1 MQDIQQPLQLAIEEL
16 KKMPTV
22 DIKGKSYTQV
32 STRVT
37 VFRKHFPNASITTNI
52 IHDDPQR
59 VVVQA
64 TISIDDKIVSTGH
77 SEEIRGEGWINT
89 TSALENAETS
99 SIGRALAG
107 LSLSG
112 NEYASSFEVVNAKEQ
127 QKHTN
132 NTQYNQ
138 SPPYPQSYNQLPNNQ
153 QDQNQSSQPYQ
164 HQQDFSQLTNLG
176 LAVMQQGDNLI
187 VVGDN
192 VFANKEIIKQ
202 NGFRWDGQSKSWY
215 MPLRQA
221 A

>member
-1 MQDIQQPLQLAIEEL
+1 MQEIQHPLQLAIEEL

-32 STRVT
+32 STRVA

-52 IHDDPQR
+52 IYDDPQR

-112 NEYASSFEVVNAKEQ
+112 NEYASSFEVVNAQEQ
-127 QKHTN
+127 QPP
-132 NTQYNQ
+132 QYSQ
-138 SPPYPQSYNQLPNNQ
+138 SNQ
-153 QDQNQSSQPYQ
+153 QPQQQTQ
-164 HQQDFSQLTNLG
+164 THQQPPQQHLPQDYSSLYNLG
-176 LAVMQQGDNLI
+176 LTIIEQGDNLI
-187 VVGDN
+187 VIGDDI
-192 VFANKEIIKQ
+192 FSKRDSIKAC
-202 NGFRWDGQSKSWY
+202 GFRWDGASKLWY
-215 MPLRQA
+215 KTIEQQA